1 MAQSYAGMSVTF
13 GWLSNTFPSPPAK
26 RAVALAFIN
35 SVSQLGNVSGS
46 CVSFLHLFGVLTSPC
61 RYVWQPVWGPT
72 FRNSFVICIM
82 AAASAISMSYIL
94 KLRLTAMNKKL
105 RREEVARGDT
115 IQGFRYL
122 I

>member
-1 MAQSYAGMSVTF
+1 MRLVSFPVLVCA
-13 GWLSNTFPSPPAK
+13 LTFP
-26 RAVALAFIN
+26 R
-35 SVSQLGNVSGS
+35 
-46 CVSFLHLFGVLTSPC
+46 

-94 KLRLTAMNKKL
+94 KLRLTTMNKRL